1 MSHNKQLNQFK
12 LSCNIFSDSNT
23 SNVDI
28 DKFLEEEKIINKNA
42 TWNKLNK
49 LDKTKKL
56 YEFSEKYGKENNL
69 TMREIKEL
77 KQYLKQ
83 NLDRKKLQNL
93 KEVSYDKE
101 SGYIKNI
108 THLQFNKNTKK
119 FTLRI
124 PEKKSIK
131 SKSTASVKSKKSAK
145 SLGKSQIKPNKTS
158 KIRKKKSDT
167 NVSK

>member
-12 LSCNIFSDSNT
+12 LSCNIFSDSST

-28 DKFLEEEKIINKNA
+28 DKFLEEEKTINKNA

-56 YEFSEKYGKENNL
+56 YDFSEKYGKENNL
-69 TMREIKEL
+69 TLREIKEL

-83 NLDRKKLQNL
+83 NLDRKKLQNI

-101 SGYIKNI
+101 SGHIKNI

-119 FTLRI
+119 FTLRV
-124 PEKKSIK
+124 PEKK
-131 SKSTASVKSKKSAK
+131 SVKSKKPPK
-145 SLGKSQIKPNKTS
+145 SPSKSQTKPNKTS

-167 NVSK
+167 NISK

>member
-12 LSCNIFSDSNT
+12 LSCNIFSDSNS

-28 DKFLEEEKIINKNA
+28 DKFLEDEKIFNKNS

-49 LDKTKKL
+49 LDKTQKL
-56 YEFSEKYGKENNL
+56 YKFSEQYGKENNL

-101 SGYIKNI
+101 SGNIKKI
-108 THLQFNKNTKK
+108 TYLQFNKNTKK
-119 FTLRI
+119 FTLRV
-124 PEKKSIK
+124 PE
-131 SKSTASVKSKKSAK
+131 KKSAK
-145 SLGKSQIKPNKTS
+145 SKSTTSLKSVKSPSKSQTKPNKTT
-158 KIRKKKSDT
+158 KIRKKKGDT
-167 NVSK
+167 TATT

>member
-12 LSCNIFSDSNT
+12 LSCNIFSDSNS

-28 DKFLEEEKIINKNA
+28 DKFLEEEKTINKNA

-101 SGYIKNI
+101 NGNIKNI

-119 FTLRI
+119 FTLRV
-124 PEKKSIK
+124 PEKKN
-131 SKSTASVKSKKSAK
+131 
-145 SLGKSQIKPNKTS
+145 GKI
-158 KIRKKKSDT
+158 
-167 NVSK
+167 